1 MIDEGQ
7 IRKWWSIFRPNNELE
22 EIRLLRS
29 GSRTISGYFTDVET
43 LIRELRRYAN
53 TKEYSVYFI
62 LNEINKGC
70 YYKKQHDKLCF
81 IGRGET
87 TDDPSIIRRRWLLI
101 DIDPNK
107 VIDGVIFKD
116 INSSDN
122 ELMSA
127 RKVARTVFDYL
138 QGKGFPLPITAMSG
152 NGIHLYYK
160 IDEPNDIETT
170 ELITNFLNSLSQK
183 FTTREAEVDKGVGT
197 LARLSKLY
205 GTIPHKGSDEPDR
218 PCRMAVIEYVPKE
231 IVTVSRDLIK
241 AVADEYEDPKEKERQ
256 ERERR
261 KQDKDYKIDEFP
273 DVSVQEFLDR
283 NGIAYRG
290 PEYDSKRGAMK
301 FDLLECPWEN
311 EHTTHSEPGHASIWE
326 YPSGHKDFHCFH
338 SHCSDREW
346 EDVWKLYDPD
356 LYKDAW
362 REQFGT
368 KRQPAQHP
376 QQQPTQQQVENGH
389 DAEDKGRVWLQL
401 SEIDDIDIDK
411 LERVNTLFNSL
422 DSALHGLFMGE
433 LTILSGINGSGKS
446 SWLNTLMLNVVQ
458 QGYKVALWTGEL
470 QGFKIR
476 NWLLTCAAGNQ
487 VMPSERLPGTYYVS
501 NNVKEQI
508 VGWLNNKM
516 VIFNNDYSPEWNK
529 MKVWIR
535 DIIHKG
541 FRFIVLD
548 NMFALSFGES
558 SDQNKQQTEFIKT
571 LSTIAKEENVHIV
584 LVAHPRKVVTYLRKE
599 DILGSSSL
607 TNAADNILI
616 IHRFGVD
623 FKKRASEQ
631 YDKKV
636 LDKFEGYGNVVE
648 VLKNRLFGVTE
659 YLCGFYYVP
668 SCRRFTETEGKII
681 AYGWCGNGEL
691 IDSYISPYK
700 QKSDV
705 PFPINDNEEA
715 PF

>member
-1 MIDEGQ
+1 MIDEVQ

-22 EIRLLRS
+22 EIRLLCP
-29 GSRTISGYFTDVET
+29 GQKTISGYFTNVET

-53 TKEYSVYFI
+53 TKDYSVYFI
-62 LNEINKGC
+62 INEINAGC
-70 YYKKQHDKLCF
+70 YYRKQRDKFCSA
-81 IGRGET
+81 GSGDT
-87 TDDPSIIRRRWLLI
+87 TDDKVITQRRWLLI

-107 VIDGVIFKD
+107 VIDGVIFKN
-116 INSSDN
+116 INSSND
-122 ELMSA
+122 ELLSA
-127 RKVARTVFDYL
+127 RKIARTVFDYL
-138 QGKGFPLPITAMSG
+138 QGKGFPMPVTAMSG

-160 IDEPNDIETT
+160 IDEPNDLETT

-183 FTTREAEVDKGVGT
+183 FSTSEAEVDKGVWN

-205 GTIPHKGSDEPDR
+205 GTIPHKGADEPDR
-218 PCRMAVIEYVPKE
+218 PCRMAIIEYVPKE
-231 IVTVSRDLIK
+231 IVTVSRELIK
-241 AVADEYEDPKEKERQ
+241 AVADEYEDPKIKERE

-261 KQDKDYKIDEFP
+261 RQQKDYSHNDFP

-301 FDLLECPWEN
+301 FDLIECPWES

-338 SHCSDREW
+338 GHCSNREW
-346 EDVWKLYDPD
+346 EDVWRLYEPN

-362 REQFGT
+362 REQFGSKKQT
-368 KRQPAQHP
+368 VQQESPNTIQRQEQSH
-376 QQQPTQQQVENGH
+376 
-389 DAEDKGRVWLQL
+389 AEDNGQIWLQL
-401 SEIDDIDIDK
+401 SKIEDIDIDQ

-422 DSALHGLFMGE
+422 DSATHGLFMGE

-476 NWLLTCAAGNQ
+476 NWILTCAAGSQ
-487 VMPSERLPGTYYVS
+487 VRPSEKLAGTYYVP

-508 VGWLNNKM
+508 LRWLNDKM
-516 VIFNNDYSPEWNK
+516 VIFNNDYTPEWDK
-529 MKVWIR
+529 MKGWVR
-535 DIIHKG
+535 DIIHQG

-558 SDQNKQQTEFIKT
+558 GDQNKQQTEFIKT
-571 LSTIAKEENVHIV
+571 LSNIAKEENVHIV

-599 DILGSSSL
+599 DILGSSAL
-607 TNAADNILI
+607 TNAVDNIFI
-616 IHRFGVD
+616 IHRNGVD

-631 YDKKV
+631 YAKKV
-636 LDKFEGYGNVVE
+636 LDKFDGYGNIIE

-668 SCRRFTETEGKII
+668 SCRRFTETMGKII

-691 IDSYISPYK
+691 IDAYDSPYRP
-700 QKSDV
+700 QSDV
-705 PFPINDNEEA
+705 PFPINDNNEEA